1 MNKNKICF
9 NRKWRLNLHHF
20 VMLVHGETCSFIQN
34 IYIFV
39 FPDII
44 VGNKYGAIKI
54 A

>member
-1 MNKNKICF
+1 METEPTSL
-9 NRKWRLNLHHF
+9 LNA
-20 VMLVHGETCSFIQN
+20 HGETCFYIQN

-44 VGNKYGAIKI
+44 IGNKYGAIKI